1 MATPRTVPRAR
12 RRQRREESRR
22 QIIEA
27 AEAFLRERP
36 YRELT
41 VDELMAATGF
51 TRTLFY
57 RHFDDLPAL
66 VMEVLEQVGAGLVGA
81 TREMTAAGGDPERL
95 RHGLREVVSFFA
107 ANGPV
112 VRAVAEAAS
121 YDDRI
126 EAVYDGVLERFVALT
141 ESTFADLRA
150 AGQIA
155 ELDPRATAQALTAL
169 NERYLLATL
178 GRTPRADPEAVFDA
192 LWTIWRRT
200 LFLDAAEPAAARPG
214 RRRPRQV

>member
-22 QIIEA
+22 QIVEA

-66 VMEVLEQVGAGLVGA
+66 VMEVLEQVGVGLMGA

-95 RHGLREVVSFFA
+95 RQGLRDVVGFFA

-141 ESTFADLRA
+141 ESTFEDLRA
-150 AGQIA
+150 AGRIA

-178 GRTPRADPEAVFDA
+178 GRAPRADPEAVFDA

-200 LFLDAAEPAAARPG
+200 LFLDAAEPAARRPS
-214 RRRPRQV
+214 RRRPRRG

>member
-22 QIIEA
+22 QIVEA
-27 AEAFLRERP
+27 AEAFLRRRP

-41 VDELMAATGF
+41 VDELMAQAGF

-66 VMEVLEQVGAGLVGA
+66 VVEVLEQVGAGLRGA
-81 TREMTAAGGDPERL
+81 SREMAAAGGDPDRL
-95 RHGLREVVSFFA
+95 RAGLREVVGFFA

-126 EAVYDGVLERFVALT
+126 EAVYESVLEGFVSLT
-141 ESTFADLRA
+141 ERTFTELRA
-150 AGQIA
+150 AGRIA
-155 ELDPRATAQALTAL
+155 ELEPRATARALTAL

-178 GRTPRADPEAVFDA
+178 GREPQARPEEVFDA

-200 LFLDAAEPAAARPG
+200 LFLGDAEPARPA
-214 RRRPRQV
+214 RRRRRSR